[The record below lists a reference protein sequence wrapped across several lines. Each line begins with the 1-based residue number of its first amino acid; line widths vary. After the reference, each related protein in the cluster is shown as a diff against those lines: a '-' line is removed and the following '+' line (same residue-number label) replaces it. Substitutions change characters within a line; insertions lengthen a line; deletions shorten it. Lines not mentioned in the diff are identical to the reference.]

1 MAEILMK
8 RCRVLLPV
16 FAVVLGLALAACQK
30 AETPAAPPGVT
41 TKTPPPAPPP
51 PVAPDTPLGKLVKVE
66 RTEHTLVHVLSLT
79 RSGVNGW
86 SDKDQK
92 AGKGKT
98 FLVLHFEGKP
108 AKPLPEMELPTMYPI
123 DFRETSSAVIMAL
136 VYDAPWLTDLAG
148 KKYKNG
154 LPVMK
159 KDTRQIAYEIPADAQ
174 GLVWHAAKQEFQLEP
189 YPTVIAPSAA
199 APPQK

>member
-1 MAEILMK
+1 MK
-8 RCRVLLPV
+8 RCRVLPV
-16 FAVVLGLALAACQK
+16 FTIVLGLALAACQK
-30 AETPAAPPGVT
+30 AETPAAPPSAAT
-41 TKTPPPAPPP
+41 EAPAPPP
-51 PVAPDTPLGKLVKVE
+51 PPLAPDTILGKLVKVE
-66 RTEHTLVHVLSLT
+66 RTDHTLVHVLSLT
-79 RSGVNGW
+79 RTGVSGW

-108 AKPLPEMELPTMYPI
+108 AKPLPEMELPTMFPI
-123 DFRETSSAVIMAL
+123 DFRQTSSAVIMAM

-189 YPTVIAPSAA
+189 YPGVIAPTATA
-199 APPQK
+199 APPK